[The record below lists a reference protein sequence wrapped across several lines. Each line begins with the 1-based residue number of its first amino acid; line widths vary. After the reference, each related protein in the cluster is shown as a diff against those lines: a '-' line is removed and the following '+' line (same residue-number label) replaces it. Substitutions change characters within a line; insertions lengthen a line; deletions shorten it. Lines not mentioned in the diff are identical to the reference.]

1 MPITIKKSE
10 NLSNDY
16 PEKRWLRILILWTIF
31 EKSLYGYVILK
42 SIEDVSRG
50 TQSVKTGALYT
61 ILRRMEKEG
70 LIVSSWERSDK
81 GPEKRMYKIS
91 PSGKNFFK
99 NNLEMICA
107 RKPIMDKLIKFYKI
121 NF

>member
-1 MPITIKKSE
+1 MAVNKKSE

-31 EKSLYGYVILK
+31 QKSLYGYLILK
-42 SIEDVSRG
+42 TIEGMSRG
-50 TQSVKTGALYT
+50 AQFIKTGTLYT

-70 LIVSSWERSDK
+70 LVVSSWERGDK
-81 GPEKRMYKIS
+81 GPEKRMYKIT
-91 PSGKNFFK
+91 PLGRNFFK
-99 NNLEMICA
+99 NHLEMIRK
-107 RKPIMDKLIKFYKI
+107 RKPMIDKLIKFYKR